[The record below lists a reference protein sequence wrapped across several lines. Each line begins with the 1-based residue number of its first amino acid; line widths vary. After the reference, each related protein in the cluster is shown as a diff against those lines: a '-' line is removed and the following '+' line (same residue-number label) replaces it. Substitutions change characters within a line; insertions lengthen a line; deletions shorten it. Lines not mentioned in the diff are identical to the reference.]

1 MVKGESKLIRIT
13 PCIHILV
20 MLFKVLGLNVEV
32 RHHGI
37 YLFEIS
43 RAGKNAYFV
52 YNCSD
57 SPQTSSLSRWQGNL
71 VPWN

>member
-43 RAGKNAYFV
+43 RAGKMLI
-52 YNCSD
+52 
-57 SPQTSSLSRWQGNL
+57 LSITALILLRHSHCLGGRET
-71 VPWN
+71 